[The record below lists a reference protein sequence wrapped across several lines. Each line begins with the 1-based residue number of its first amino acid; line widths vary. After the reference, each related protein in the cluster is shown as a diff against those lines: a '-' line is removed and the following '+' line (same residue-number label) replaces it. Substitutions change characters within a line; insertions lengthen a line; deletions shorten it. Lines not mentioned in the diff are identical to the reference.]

1 MKERIIAVSLA
12 AVSAVLAAAPMEV
25 SAASSSSTEFELRKK
40 VIGISG
46 IMDIT
51 GIYQPVTR
59 AQFAQMLVQASEYR
73 NTTSDRSTVSVFAD
87 VPKDNMYA
95 SYIRVAAT
103 KEWMTGY
110 LGGVF
115 RPDQYVTLQE
125 AARGVLALLGYTS
138 EDFTGD
144 QIGGRMSM
152 FEYLDLNDEIG
163 KSSSDTLTKED
174 CINLFY
180 NLLKAEPKN
189 GNGIYGEVLGC
200 ELTSDGEINP
210 LAMADNSL
218 KGPKVVTSWSRFAES
233 MPFGVNEGNYFVNGT
248 AVDMELFKSYLNTGY
263 LVIYYNP
270 SAKTVWA
277 YSENGDG
284 DSDRNVINGHIAHIY
299 YNSSDVMTPT
309 EVELD
314 VDGSRYRLD
323 SSEMQFAFSMYGALE
338 VGDRITLIYST
349 VTDGNGEETRTVL
362 DYVDEDVD

>member
-1 MKERIIAVSLA
+1 MKRQMVAFSLA
-12 AVSAVLAAAPMEV
+12 AASVLMAVTPPLEAE
-25 SAASSSSTEFELRKK
+25 AASSSSTEFELRKK

-46 IMDIT
+46 IMDLT

-59 AQFAQMLVQASEYR
+59 AQFAQMLVNASEYR
-73 NTTSDRSTVSVFAD
+73 NITSDRSTVSVFAD

-95 SYIRVAAT
+95 SYVRIAASN
-103 KEWMTGY
+103 EWMVGY

-189 GNGIYGEVLGC
+189 GSGIYGSILGC

-218 KGPKVVTSWSRFAES
+218 KGPKVVTSWSRFVES
-233 MPFGVNEGNYFVNGT
+233 MPFGMNEANFFVNGT
-248 AVDMELFKSYLNTGY
+248 AMEMETFKSYLNT
-263 LVIYYNP
+263 
-270 SAKTVWA
+270 
-277 YSENGDG
+277 
-284 DSDRNVINGHIAHIY
+284 
-299 YNSSDVMTPT
+299 
-309 EVELD
+309 
-314 VDGSRYRLD
+314 
-323 SSEMQFAFSMYGALE
+323 
-338 VGDRITLIYST
+338 
-349 VTDGNGEETRTVL
+349 
-362 DYVDEDVD
+362 